1 MNEMLI
7 PPLKKI
13 YEGRDVQEM
22 NFRTDVEIDREST
35 MRYSAI
41 YGCTDVR
48 IARGLFMNRK
58 EYEQWR
64 KKVLE
69 TKLP

>member
-1 MNEMLI
+1 MNEHLI
-7 PPLKKI
+7 PALKKI

-22 NFRTDVEIDREST
+22 DFRNDVEIDREST
-35 MRYSAI
+35 MRYSARL
-41 YGCTDVR
+41 GCTDVR
-48 IARGLFMNRK
+48 IALGLFKTPK

-64 KKVLE
+64 KKVLA